1 MMEKDEIFNSVVNQ
15 IPKVI
20 ENPKFDLQVQNSE
33 NKIIARVVSWYANSD
48 VQFEEL
54 YNEVDSKWY
63 RVKNALPEKKLETLG
78 EWWARNI
85 VLEYLEKQ
93 KKTNG

>member
-1 MMEKDEIFNSVVNQ
+1 MPHKQIAEAVLNS
-15 IPKVI
+15 IPIVI
-20 ENPKFDLQVQNSE
+20 KNPKFEPLIQNSE

-85 VLEYLEKQ
+85 LLEYLEKQ
-93 KKTNG
+93 KKING